1 MKETIQKTPDSSAQ
15 RETPD
20 SIVSPKTSGG
30 TVIESYE
37 RERAQKQ
44 ETYESILR
52 QDQDFSLST
61 SLKTFSFSASARTGA
76 LYEDTDSDSGGMGS
90 EIF

>member
-1 MKETIQKTPDSSAQ
+1 MKEAVQRTPDTMR

-20 SIVSPKTSGG
+20 SIVSPKTSGR

-37 RERAQKQ
+37 IRHAQRQ

-52 QDQDFSLST
+52 QDQD
-61 SLKTFSFSASARTGA
+61 FSFSASARTGA
-76 LYEDTDSDSGGMGS
+76 LYEDTDSDSGGMGN